1 MLVLLW
7 LLHQKG
13 LFDPLYDWWED
24 HLWTDEQRIR
34 DTRRHNKDIH
44 VNRHHE
50 LGARQHKHNAHKKRT
65 IHQEHRHR
73 HSGRDTEYYHYLHHV
88 HKDKSKHRASKKTS
102 VMQQVY
108 LDGVGNTKVGH
119 HGHRKERDHGRTV
132 KITSQ
137 KWAVGWFTLNVAS
150 WADRKLGN
158 ESCYQL

>member
-1 MLVLLW
+1 
-7 LLHQKG
+7 
-13 LFDPLYDWWED
+13 
-24 HLWTDEQRIR
+24 
-34 DTRRHNKDIH
+34 
-44 VNRHHE
+44 
-50 LGARQHKHNAHKKRT
+50 
-65 IHQEHRHR
+65 
-73 HSGRDTEYYHYLHHV
+73 
-88 HKDKSKHRASKKTS
+88 
-102 VMQQVY
+102 